1 MHDAVKRCE
10 LETLPKAGR
19 PKTRVAEIV
28 GFAESQTSLLSQ
40 RRTRFSESA
49 SGRGPA

>member
-1 MHDAVKRCE
+1 MHDAAKRCA
-10 LETLPKAGR
+10 LETLLKVGL

-28 GFAESQTSLLSQ
+28 GFAESQTSLLCE

-49 SGRGPA
+49 SGLGLA